1 MDRSVSMNGM
11 DGNMKNRID
20 YWYDRI
26 NLNRVLQK
34 ELQVETIGMTLN
46 EHDIKDLLDILGA
59 FKQVIEK
66 GDQNDS

>member
-1 MDRSVSMNGM
+1 
-11 DGNMKNRID
+11 MKDRID